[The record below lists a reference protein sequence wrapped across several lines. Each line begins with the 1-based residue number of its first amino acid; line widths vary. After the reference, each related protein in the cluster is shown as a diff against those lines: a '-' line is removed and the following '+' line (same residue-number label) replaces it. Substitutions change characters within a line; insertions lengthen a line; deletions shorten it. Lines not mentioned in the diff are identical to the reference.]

1 MVNCKTDK
9 HRPGL
14 NKQRHGRTHG
24 SFRDLACLSEMHCSF
39 GLGVLVKVLSE
50 RLYANVADPSRVV
63 GGAPPVDDGD
73 PRDPLW
79 LYVYIAFLRYFLQPA
94 AC

>member
-1 MVNCKTDK
+1 MVNCRTDK
-9 HRPGL
+9 HLPGL
-14 NKQRHGRTHG
+14 NKRHGRTHG
-24 SFRDLACLSEMHCSF
+24 CFRDLAWLSETYCSI

-94 AC
+94 DF